1 MAEGIVYVLINEA
14 MPSYTKIGKT
24 VTSVEQPMR
33 ELDSTSVPLPFECFF
48 AAKVADMDFVERQL
62 HDAFDDHRVR
72 PRREFF
78 NVAPER
84 VKSALMLAALEDVT
98 PRDDIVEDA
107 DDLAA
112 LNNARTMRGA
122 FNFEMVSIPSGA
134 VLTFAKD
141 PSITATVVDNRR
153 IEFEGDTTSL
163 EGRINS
169 RSTAGVHL
177 EHGRRASLLALR
189 RRILIGTSTAYGGR
203 GIVVPNRRG
212 REATAN
218 RVVNGPE

>member
-1 MAEGIVYVLINEA
+1 MAQGIVYVLINEA

-24 VTSVEQPMR
+24 LSSVEQQMR
-33 ELDSTSVPLPFECFF
+33 ELDTTSVPLPFECFF

-84 VKSALMLAALEDVT
+84 VRSALMLAALEDVT

-112 LNNARTMRGA
+112 LNKARNIRSA
-122 FNFEMVSIPSGA
+122 FNFEMVGISAGA

-141 PSITATVVDNRR
+141 PSITATVIDNKR
-153 IEFEGDTTSL
+153 INFEGDATSL
-163 EGRINS
+163 AKAALTLLQRQGYTRYAVAGPVYWHFEG
-169 RSTAGVHL
+169 
-177 EHGRRASLLALR
+177 ESLSER
-189 RRILIGTSTAYGGR
+189 RRRMEEEG
-203 GIVVPNRRG
+203 
-212 REATAN
+212 
-218 RVVNGPE
+218 

>member
-1 MAEGIVYVLINEA
+1 MAEGIIYVLINEA

-24 VTSVEQPMR
+24 ATSVEQRMR

-48 AAKVADMDFVERQL
+48 AARVADMDFVETKL

-78 NVAPER
+78 SVAPER

-112 LNNARTMRGA
+112 LNKARTIRSA
-122 FNFEMVSIPSGA
+122 FNFEMVGVPSGA
-134 VLTFAKD
+134 VLTFSKD
-141 PSITATVVDNRR
+141 PSITATVIDNKRVDFKGENTSLSKAALSVVQQLGYNWKAVAGPDYWQ
-153 IEFEGDTTSL
+153 FEGESL
-163 EGRINS
+163 SE
-169 RSTAGVHL
+169 
-177 EHGRRASLLALR
+177 R
-189 RRILIGTSTAYGGR
+189 RRRMEEEG
-203 GIVVPNRRG
+203 
-212 REATAN
+212 
-218 RVVNGPE
+218 